1 MLTRSRQPLQTSDA
15 LAVARALAADP
26 VACCMVAARVESY
39 GIEPRWLGG
48 QLWSADDPEFSLCFS
63 GANLIPL
70 VGDEADLDYFA
81 ETALTR
87 PRECSSIVGPAPLAL
102 GLWERMTD
110 AWGPAREVRPVQQLM
125 ALKGE
130 PLAPVD
136 PEVRLVTRDDLD
148 VYFPAAVDMFTSEIG
163 VDPCGLDGGRA
174 YRKRLLGLIDAQR
187 VFARFDGGRV
197 VFKAEIGA
205 LSHAAGQIQGVW
217 VAPDCRANG
226 MGKAGTAAVA
236 SAIRSHGRIP
246 SLYVNDF
253 NVGAR
258 RAYEAVGF
266 EQVGTFATVLI
277 D

>member
-1 MLTRSRQPLQTSDA
+1 MLTRRRQPLQTSDA

-26 VACCMVAARVESY
+26 VATCMVAARVESY

-70 VGDEADLDYFA
+70 VGADADLDYFA
-81 ETALTR
+81 ESASTR
-87 PRECSSIVGPAPLAL
+87 PRECSSIVGPAELAL
-102 GLWERMTD
+102 GLWERLEP
-110 AWGPAREVRPVQQLM
+110 AWGSAREVRAVQPLM
-125 ALKGE
+125 ALRR
-130 PLAPVD
+130 APRIAED
-136 PEVRLVTRDDLD
+136 PEVRLVTRDDLSA
-148 VYFPAAVDMFTSEIG
+148 YFPAAVEMFTSEIG
-163 VDPCGLDGGRA
+163 VDPCAFDGGRA
-174 YRKRLLGLIDAQR
+174 YRQRLAGLIDAGR
-187 VFARFDGGRV
+187 VFARFDDGRV

-205 LSHAAGQIQGVW
+205 LSHAVGQIQGVW
-217 VAPDCRANG
+217 VDPEYRDSG
-226 MGKAGTAAVA
+226 LGKAGTAAVA
-236 SAIRSHGRIP
+236 AAIRAHGRTP

-253 NVGAR
+253 NVCAR